1 MNYLSKG
8 ALLAMS
14 KINLRKPE
22 LRKPNVRAIKKDM
35 LTLGQYM
42 RSERLRI
49 GIISA
54 EQMVD
59 LIYDWVAIPEGLIT
73 GKQIYVLEDASCSQ
87 PKLMQLAVFSALAD
101 ALLNKAT
108 PSIQYLYNPKREKAY
123 NSHELGAIG
132 LGWIDPLTGEFYPDL
147 DLDPKI
153 RETFLN
159 Y

>member
-1 MNYLSKG
+1 MSKG

-87 PKLMQLAVFSALAD
+87 PKLMQLAVFSA
-101 ALLNKAT
+101 
-108 PSIQYLYNPKREKAY
+108 
-123 NSHELGAIG
+123 
-132 LGWIDPLTGEFYPDL
+132 
-147 DLDPKI
+147 
-153 RETFLN
+153 
-159 Y
+159 